1 MIVLKTISSHNTIWR
16 TVATAMLIMVLISA
30 SYAQQVPLYGQ
41 YFYNPFIYNPAFTG
55 SDNVTNVFLI
65 HRAQWLDM
73 PGHPVSTALTLDGAI
88 KPKKIGVGVS
98 IYSDKTD
105 FTDRI
110 GVYGSFAYNLQIKES
125 HNLLFGLSLGGL
137 QNRVDFNKAVAR
149 DLDDPALIG
158 GYQKSTSIDGNFGI
172 AYHWKSLKIGI
183 SVPQIIG
190 TSFKYEGSNTRTYY
204 DLSRH
209 YLASL
214 QYQIFVNSSK
224 DISITPLIMTRF
236 MPEAPIQY
244 DINAI
249 FEYKDFAWL
258 AVSYRSDYAIGVN
271 LKLKVAKSISV
282 GYTYDIITSSIKAY
296 SGMSHEFL
304 LGYSFGGT
312 KEMDEELKKKYED
325 QIDSLQAALEAQ
337 DAAELQRQQEI
348 TERYNL
354 LINVADSLFEAG
366 KYLEAKEIY
375 EKALELKPDEQHP
388 KDKLAEIASLMGD
401 NYQRAIAKADELF
414 KGRDYKGARKM
425 YEEALKYN
433 PNDAYAKDRIT
444 KINKIL
450 ELFEK
455 RYNMIIKAADE
466 LFMQK
471 KYKLAREKYEEA
483 LKFDPSS
490 RYAKDMI
497 QMIKS
502 NKTGGEIRMTDS
514 KDFLDEFGNPAA
526 KGFYVVMAA
535 FKSQENADR
544 LVAKKGYRRL
554 FNKVRGFH
562 YVYLKRLDTYE
573 DSKQLLLDK
582 ARKTATDSWIY
593 ILR

>member
-1 MIVLKTISSHNTIWR
+1 MKILSSHSTIRHAIVFAIVLLSILGNSS
-16 TVATAMLIMVLISA
+16 
-30 SYAQQVPLYGQ
+30 AQQIPLYGQ
-41 YFYNPFIYNPAFTG
+41 YFYNPFIYNPALTG
-55 SDNVTNVFLI
+55 SDDVTNVYLT

-73 PGHPVSTALTLDGAI
+73 PGRPVTTAITCDGAI

-110 GVYGSFAYNLQIKES
+110 GVYGSFAYNLQIKEA
-125 HNLLFGLSLGGL
+125 HNLMFGLSIGGL
-137 QNRVDFNKAVAR
+137 QNRVDFSKVVAR

-158 GYQKSTSIDGNFGI
+158 GYEKKSAIDGNFGI
-172 AYHWKSLKIGI
+172 AYQWKGLNVGF
-183 SVPQIIG
+183 SVPQIMG
-190 TSFKYEGSNTRTYY
+190 SSFKYEGSDTRTYY

-214 QYQIFVNSSK
+214 QYQIFVNSGK

-249 FEYKDFAWL
+249 FEYKDLAWL
-258 AVSYRSDYAIGVN
+258 AISYRSDYAIGVN
-271 LKLKVAKSISV
+271 VRLKVAKSISV

-304 LGYSFGGT
+304 LGYSFGGS
-312 KEMDEELKKKYED
+312 KKADEELKKKYEE
-325 QIDSLQAALEAQ
+325 QIDSLQAALDAKE
-337 DAAELQRQQEI
+337 AAELERQKEI
-348 TERYNL
+348 DEKYNS
-354 LINVADSLFEAG
+354 LIAEADSLFAAG
-366 KYLEAKEIY
+366 KYQEAKALY
-375 EKALELKPDEQHP
+375 EKAAELKPDAQHAQ
-388 KDKLAEIASLMGD
+388 DKLAEINSLLGD
-401 NYQRAIAKADELF
+401 NYLKAIAKADELF
-414 KGRDYKGARKM
+414 KARDYKGARKM
-425 YEEALKYN
+425 YEEALNYN
-433 PNDAYAKDRIT
+433 PNDAYARDRIT
-444 KINKIL
+444 KIDKII

-455 RYNMIIKAADE
+455 RYDMIIKAADE

-471 KYKLAREKYEEA
+471 NYKLAREKYEEA
-483 LKFDPSS
+483 LKFDPNS

-497 QMIKS
+497 QLIDT

-535 FKSQENADR
+535 FKSQTNADG
-544 LVAKKGYRRL
+544 LVAKKGYKRL

-562 YVYLKRLDTYE
+562 YVYMKRLDTYE
-573 DSKQLLLDK
+573 DSKQLLLNK
-582 ARKTATDSWIY
+582 ARNVAGDSWIY

>member
-1 MIVLKTISSHNTIWR
+1 
-16 TVATAMLIMVLISA
+16 MVLISA

-337 DAAELQRQQEI
+337 DATELQRQQEI